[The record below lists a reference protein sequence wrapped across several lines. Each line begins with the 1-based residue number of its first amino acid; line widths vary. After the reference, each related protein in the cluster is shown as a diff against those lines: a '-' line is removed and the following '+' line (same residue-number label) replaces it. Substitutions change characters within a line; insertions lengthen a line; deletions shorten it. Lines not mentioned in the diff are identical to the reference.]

1 MLLLNDME
9 KEKKMY
15 FFNQFLPKQ
24 VHTIGNVFRD
34 RNTKVKWYGK
44 REKMYFL
51 NQFLPK
57 HMHTM
62 DNVFRD
68 ENTKDYKSYT

>member
-1 MLLLNDME
+1 
-9 KEKKMY
+9 MY
-15 FFNQFLPKQ
+15 FFNQFLPEQ

-34 RNTKVKWYGK
+34 RNTKVNDIEKEK
-44 REKMYFL
+44 KMYFF

-57 HMHTM
+57 HMHTIG
-62 DNVFRD
+62 NVFRD